1 MPVNPPAAVPAR
13 PGATR
18 SNLQSLTQSRR
29 AQPVRSMALLIAASL
44 GLGACSGGGIS
55 DSSGGDPGPTGGLRL
70 VTCSIGC
77 ADSAACAGGEIGLNE
92 PMIFEF
98 NQLLDPDSVSPRTL
112 DIVSVAGVNPDGE
125 ILVDGRRVTFQP
137 RVRYA
142 AGVTSYGY
150 VANTDYLVTMS
161 TTGLE
166 SLRSQSGAK
175 LAVPFQCT
183 VRVGDEPVDVDGE
196 PPRIA
201 EIDPSP
207 NSPIDPRPT
216 IFIEFS
222 ELLDFAPFFDP
233 TVVSPVEFRVGT
245 SGALPDG
252 TFTCADTE
260 LVPGYPV
267 LSNDE
272 TRAVTILR
280 FIPQEPIPEDRCLS
294 IVLTER
300 VRDLAGTPARRLTVP
315 PMFVGRPG
323 VERTTVVRFDD
334 PSLLDAPRSNGEIAG
349 GELSFGVL
357 GGDGRHGDFRPADGQ
372 LIAANRYR
380 WSTDSQLLTAKDTM
394 FPTSGAV
401 TVTGGQFFFSD
412 FVLPTGVTVEF
423 VGANPVQIFV
433 RGQCRIE
440 GSLILNGET
449 VPDGFNGMITGV
461 PRPATPPGQQ
471 GGLGGPGGGAGGDG
485 GARANGQGPLPI
497 FNGSDGEDLT
507 VPGSSFWA
515 SSALLNGTGGKGS
528 LQYPDHGLDAQLAWY
543 NAFGTNYDLET
554 GKGGGGGGFTA
565 AGAAGSIIAVASVG
579 LMTNNLTDVRAASG
593 SGGSAFTQVVN
604 QARPA
609 GVTGADYYLVG
620 GSGGG
625 GGGSHP
631 ALARQLPTD
640 PNPYRA
646 GASGGG
652 GGGALLIRSSSLQVG
667 PFASIQSRGGNGPA
681 SGNINTLFTNGAPLP
696 GGGGS
701 GGTILLQTERT
712 FSQGGTINVS
722 GGNGG
727 QCVIQ
732 GFYAMDVRSGAGA
745 PGYVR
750 IEKVGSAPTAGG
762 AVVPNPA
769 ALGVVPSSDFDQ
781 VSGVLTRY
789 VPMFLDSQPRF
800 RRYEIDALVDG
811 VPMLFSDDPEVPNSM
826 PALAGQSPLQFFVQS
841 IETDPVSGN
850 PLPGAQPGPWRR
862 YVGSFGATTGEG
874 SLVDDG
880 GNGFRF
886 MMFIDRAFAQNVVV
900 QELRVSFRT

>member
-13 PGATR
+13 SGATR
-18 SNLQSLTQSRR
+18 STLRTLTL
-29 AQPVRSMALLIAASL
+29 ALLAGAPF

-55 DSSGGDPGPTGGLRL
+55 DGDGGDPGPNGGLRL
-70 VTCSIGC
+70 VACSIGC

-92 PMIFEF
+92 PMVFEF
-98 NQLLDPDSVSPRTL
+98 NQILDPTSVSPRTL

-137 RVRYA
+137 RVQYA
-142 AGVTSYGY
+142 AGVTNYGY
-150 VANTDYLVTMS
+150 VGNTDYLVTMP

-175 LAVPFQCT
+175 LAAPFQCT
-183 VRVGDEPVDVDGE
+183 VRVNDEVVDVDGE
-196 PPRIA
+196 PPRIT
-201 EIDPSP
+201 EIDPIP
-207 NSPIDPRPT
+207 NSQIDPRPT
-216 IFIEFS
+216 VFIEFS
-222 ELLDFAPFFDP
+222 ELIDFAPFFDP
-233 TVVSPVEFRVGT
+233 SVVSPVEFRVGT

-252 TFTCADTE
+252 TFTCTETE
-260 LVPGYPV
+260 LVAGYPV

-272 TRAVTILR
+272 ARAVTILR

-300 VRDLAGTPARRLTVP
+300 VRDLSGRPARRLTVP

-323 VERTTVVRFDD
+323 VERTLTVAFDD
-334 PSLLDAPRSNGEIAG
+334 PTLIDAPRSNGRIAN

-357 GGDGRHGDFRPADGQ
+357 GGDGHHGDFRPQDGQ

-380 WSTDSQLLTAKDTM
+380 WNTDNQLLTVKDTM
-394 FPTSGAV
+394 FPTAGAV
-401 TVTGGQFFFSD
+401 TVTDGRFYFSN

-423 VGANPVQIFV
+423 TGSNPAQIFV
-433 RGQCRIE
+433 RGECRID

-449 VPDGFNGMITGV
+449 VPDGFNGMITST
-461 PRPATPPGQQ
+461 PPPATPPGQN
-471 GGLGGPGGGAGGDG
+471 GGRGGPGGGDGGDG
-485 GARANGQGPLPI
+485 GARANGLGPLAI
-497 FNGSDGEDLT
+497 FNGSDGEDLS

-515 SSALLNGTGGKGS
+515 SSALLDATGGKGS
-528 LQYPDHGLDAQLAWY
+528 LQYPAHGLNAQLAWY

-554 GKGGGGGGFTA
+554 GKGGGGGGFLA
-565 AGAAGSIIAVASVG
+565 PGAAGSIIAVASVG
-579 LMTNNLTDVRAASG
+579 LMTNNLRDSRVESGGGGNAFTDVVS
-593 SGGSAFTQVVN
+593 N
-604 QARPA
+604 PRPA
-609 GVTGADYYLVG
+609 GVTGADYYLIG

-640 PNPYRA
+640 RNPYRA

-652 GGGALLIRSSSLQVG
+652 GGGALLIRSGNGMQVG
-667 PFASIQSRGGNGPA
+667 AFASIQARGGNGPA

-701 GGTILLQTERT
+701 GGSILLQMEGG
-712 FSQGGTINVS
+712 FAQSGTINVS

-750 IEKVGSAPTAGG
+750 IEKVGTAPAAGG
-762 AVVPNPA
+762 AVIPNPA
-769 ALGVVPSSDFDQ
+769 ALGVLPSSDYDQ
-781 VSGVLTRY
+781 VSGALSRY

-800 RRYEIDALVDG
+800 RRYEIEALVDG

-826 PALAGQSPLQFFVQS
+826 PALSGQSPLQFYAQA
-841 IETDPVSGN
+841 IQTDPVTGQVE
-850 PLPGAQPGPWRR
+850 PGATPGPWRR

-880 GNGFRF
+880 GNAFRF
-886 MMFIDRAFAQNVVV
+886 MMFVDRAFAQNVVV
-900 QELRVSFRT
+900 QELRIVFRT

>member
-1 MPVNPPAAVPAR
+1 MPVNLPAAVPAR
-13 PGATR
+13 SGATR
-18 SNLQSLTQSRR
+18 STYRNLTL
-29 AQPVRSMALLIAASL
+29 ALLAGTSL
-44 GLGACSGGGIS
+44 ALGACSGGGVS
-55 DSSGGDPGPTGGLRL
+55 DGTGGDPSNTTGLRL
-70 VTCSIGC
+70 VSCSIGC

-92 PMIFEF
+92 PMVFEF
-98 NQLLDPDSVSPRTL
+98 NQILDPASVSPRTL
-112 DIVSVAGVNPDGE
+112 DIVSVAGMNPDGE

-137 RVRYA
+137 RVRFA

-183 VRVGDEPVDVDGE
+183 VRVGDEAVDVDGE
-196 PPRIA
+196 PPRIT
-201 EIDPSP
+201 EIDPIP
-207 NSPIDPRPT
+207 NSQIDPRPT
-216 IFIEFS
+216 VFIEFS
-222 ELLDFAPFFDP
+222 ELIDFAPFFDP
-233 TVVSPVEFRVGT
+233 SVVSPVEFRVGT

-252 TFTCADTE
+252 TFTCNESE
-260 LVPGYPV
+260 LIAGYPV

-272 TRAVTILR
+272 ARAVTILR
-280 FIPQEPIPEDRCLS
+280 FVPQEPIPEDRCLS

-323 VERTTVVRFDD
+323 VERTQTVTFDD
-334 PSLLDAPRSNGEIAG
+334 PTLLDAPRSNGEIAN

-372 LIAANRYR
+372 LIGANRYR
-380 WSTDSQLLTAKDTM
+380 WSTDSQVLTVKDTM
-394 FPTSGAV
+394 FPTAGSI
-401 TVTGGQFFFSD
+401 TVTDGRFYFSS

-423 VGANPVQIFV
+423 TGSNPVQIFV
-433 RGQCRIE
+433 RGECRID

-449 VPDGFNGMITGV
+449 VPDGFNGMITGT
-461 PRPATPPGQQ
+461 PPPATPPGQT
-471 GGLGGPGGGAGGDG
+471 GGRGGPGGGDGGDG
-485 GARANGQGPLPI
+485 GARANGLGPLAI
-497 FNGSDGEDLT
+497 FDGADGEDLT

-515 SSALLNGTGGKGS
+515 SSALLNATGGKGS
-528 LQYPDHGLDAQLAWY
+528 FQYPAHGLNAQLAWY

-554 GKGGGGGGFTA
+554 GKGGGGGGFVQP
-565 AGAAGSIIAVASVG
+565 GAAGSIIAVASVG
-579 LMTNNLTDVRAASG
+579 LMTDNLTDVRTG
-593 SGGSAFTQVVN
+593 SGAGGNAFTQVVT
-604 QARPA
+604 QPRPA
-609 GVTGADYYLVG
+609 GVTGADYYLIG

-631 ALARQLPTD
+631 ALARQLATD

-652 GGGALLIRSSSLQVG
+652 GGGALLIRSGRGLQVG
-667 PFASIQSRGGNGPA
+667 AFAQLQARGGNGPA

-701 GGTILLQTERT
+701 GGSILLQTEGPVA
-712 FSQGGTINVS
+712 QAGTINVS

-750 IEKVGSAPTAGG
+750 IERVGAAPAAGG
-762 AVVPNPA
+762 VVVPNPA

-781 VSGVLTRY
+781 VSGALSRY

-800 RRYEIDALVDG
+800 RRYEIDAIVDG

-826 PALAGQSPLQFFVQS
+826 PALSGQSPLQFFVQS
-841 IETDPVSGN
+841 IETDPVTGA
-850 PLPGAQPGPWRR
+850 PVPGAQPGPWRR

-886 MMFIDRAFAQNVVV
+886 MMFVDRAFAQNVVV
-900 QELRVSFRT
+900 QELRIAFRT